1 MKRSLCLVFMALAFL
16 VSIAGCA
23 GKDAAVDM
31 DADRVPVVD
40 TEKVKVVQKLSD
52 LKYYYV
58 PTNIVTN
65 IKPDDVL
72 VEDNHVC
79 ASYYL
84 EDLDLEAMENAGE
97 RETARIRNTVKL
109 EWIAKPDGLL
119 QKTIDEL
126 QLEPM
131 DEEGVYYYADILSP
145 SDPGMVLGKSI
156 YWTEDR
162 HMFNLEVPIELFD
175 RYTETGIKELA
186 YVRKIAVIAME

>member
-1 MKRSLCLVFMALAFL
+1 MVLVLL
-16 VSIAGCA
+16 VSAAGCS
-23 GKDAAVDM
+23 GKYAAKDNEG
-31 DADRVPVVD
+31 DRVPVVD
-40 TEKVKVVQKLSD
+40 SEKVRVAQILSD

-65 IKPDDVL
+65 IEPDDVL
-72 VEDNHVC
+72 VEDNRVC
-79 ASYYL
+79 ACYYL
-84 EDLDLEAMENAGE
+84 EDLDLEAIEDTDE

-119 QKTIDEL
+119 QTKIDEL
-126 QLEPM
+126 QLKPM

-145 SDPGMVLGKSI
+145 SDPDVVLGKSI

-162 HMFNLEVPIELFD
+162 HMFNLEVPFELFN

-186 YVRKIAVIAME
+186 FVRKIAVIAME